1 MVSTEGCGRPRWKV
15 TSRSPL
21 VVTCLRLN
29 HHDLRGF
36 LRSFD
41 SSPSSMSQVH
51 LTSDE
56 VNGLPSCHF
65 TPSRSL
71 KVRSLPSLLHAHSV
85 ARSGTILSGRFCF
98 SAGSNTTRLLY
109 TDMNGMT
116 VEIVASSWIEA
127 LGGLSRW

>member
-41 SSPSSMSQVH
+41 SSPRSMSQVH
-51 LTSDE
+51 FTSAD

-65 TPSRSL
+65 TPGRSL
-71 KVRSLPSLLHAHSV
+71 KVRVVPSLSQAHSV
-85 ARSGTILSGRFCF
+85 ARSGTILSGRFCRL
-98 SAGSNTTRLLY
+98 SGSNTTRLL
-109 TDMNGMT
+109 
-116 VEIVASSWIEA
+116 
-127 LGGLSRW
+127 

>member
-1 MVSTEGCGRPRWKV
+1 MPPASMVSSDGCGRVRWKV

-21 VVTCLRLN
+21 TVISLMLA

-41 SSPSSMSQVH
+41 SGFVSMSQVH
-51 LTSDE
+51 LTSAL

-71 KVRSLPSLLHAHSV
+71 KVRAVPSALHAHSV
-85 ARSGTILSGRFCF
+85 ARSGTMWSGLFCLV
-98 SAGSNTTRLLY
+98 AG
-109 TDMNGMT
+109 
-116 VEIVASSWIEA
+116 
-127 LGGLSRW
+127 

>member
-1 MVSTEGCGRPRWKV
+1 MVSTEGCGRLRRKV

-21 VVTCLRLN
+21 VVTSLRLN

-41 SSPSSMSQVH
+41 SLAISMSQVH
-51 LTSDE
+51 FTSAL
-56 VNGLPSCHF
+56 VKGLPSCHF

-85 ARSGTILSGRFCF
+85 ARSSTIRSGRFCF
-98 SAGSNTTRLLY
+98 SWGSNTTRLL
-109 TDMNGMT
+109 
-116 VEIVASSWIEA
+116 
-127 LGGLSRW
+127 

>member
-29 HHDLRGF
+29 HHDFRGF

-41 SSPSSMSQVH
+41 SSPSRLSPCH
-51 LTSDE
+51 LPSAE
-56 VNGLPSCHF
+56 VNCLPSCHF

-85 ARSGTILSGRFCF
+85 ARSGTILSGRSCLP
-98 SAGSNTTRLLY
+98 SGSNTTRLL
-109 TDMNGMT
+109 
-116 VEIVASSWIEA
+116 
-127 LGGLSRW
+127 